1 MRRIFSFLLLVT
13 GTSAIIGGCR
23 KDPLNNLTQDESR
36 IYITNRD
43 STVNFTSYSTFSISD
58 SATVVD
64 NGHGT
69 RELTAVDQAYITG
82 VKKYMEQAGY
92 TLVNK
97 NQSPDLG
104 VNVTRIYQT
113 STGVISYPDYWNYYG
128 GYYDPFY
135 WGYGGYGY
143 DYPYFAYS
151 VYSITEGAL
160 SVDLLDLKN
169 APSHND
175 QIKIIWNG
183 LIRGSGIFN
192 ESTADSQ
199 VKALFDQSTYLKK

>member
-1 MRRIFSFLLLVT
+1 MRRIFSLLLFAAGASAVVT
-13 GTSAIIGGCR
+13 SCR
-23 KDPLNNLTQDESR
+23 KEPLNNLSQDESR

-43 STVNFTSYSTFSISD
+43 STANFSSFGTFSISD
-58 SATVVD
+58 SVTVVD
-64 NGHGT
+64 NDHAT
-69 RELTAVDQAYITG
+69 KELTAVDQAYIDA
-82 VKKYMEQAGY
+82 VKKYMQQAGY

-97 NQSPDLG
+97 NSSPDLG

-113 STGVISYPDYWNYYG
+113 SSGVISYPDYWGYYG

-151 VYSITEGAL
+151 VYSVTEGAL
-160 SVDLLDLKN
+160 SIDLLDLKN
-169 APSHND
+169 APVHND
-175 QIKIIWNG
+175 KIKIIWNG

-192 ESTADSQ
+192 QTTADGQ
-199 VKALFDQSTYLKK
+199 VKQLFDQSTYLKK